1 MRKSV
6 VGLAV
11 AWLLSSAPAA
21 AEPRELS
28 ETQSARYYLTAGGL
42 TMAGFGLSGAAWTLF
57 RDVPPGP
64 VWGRFYPD
72 DLVERNFSAAAARL
86 SDQLLVVSLSMP
98 LIFEFSHGF
107 DVTSANASL
116 VQAQTASLNSLLS
129 MTAKLAVRRPRP
141 YTHSKDPRVQQFRRD
156 VGPPDAYL
164 SFFSGHSSASFSS
177 ATAGSILYSSRTELK
192 WSRYTLWGLSHS
204 VAGFTAQLRMCAGR
218 HYRTDIWTGS
228 LVGVGMGV
236 LVPWLNGIDLSR
248 VHDAEVALAAGAG
261 ILTMGLTEALGF
273 CELMQRIGVRDLPAP
288 DVLAPVD
295 LPGESEEGAK
305 KHPPVPPKPSP
316 PESPEE
322 SGEEPPEASPPDAS
336 PPEEPE
342 APKPSPPEARWFV
355 LPAVLDGGVGVVF
368 FGEL

>member
-1 MRKSV
+1 MRKSA
-6 VGLAV
+6 VGLAIC
-11 AWLLSSAPAA
+11 WLLRSAPAS

-28 ETQSARYYLTAGGL
+28 ETQSARYYYTAGGL
-42 TMAGFGLSGAAWTLF
+42 TLAGFGLSGLAWTLF
-57 RDVPPGP
+57 RDVPRGP

-86 SDQLLVVSLSMP
+86 SDQLLVTSLSMP

-107 DVTSANASL
+107 DVTSANAAL

-141 YTHSKDPRVQQFRRD
+141 YTHSKDPRVQQFARD
-156 VGPPDAYL
+156 VGADASL

-228 LVGVGMGV
+228 VVGVGMGV

-261 ILTMGLTEALGF
+261 VLTMGLTEALGF

-305 KHPPVPPKPSP
+305 KHPPVPPKPSL
-316 PESPEE
+316 PEE
-322 SGEEPPEASPPDAS
+322 PEEPSEAP
-336 PPEEPE
+336 PE
-342 APKPSPPEARWFV
+342 APKPSPPEARWFL
-355 LPAVLDGGVGVVF
+355 LPAVLDGGVGVLF